1 MGGVGE
7 DIQLPSAQQP
17 QRCRQQACHTCAN
30 RIVSI
35 FQPHIRPIVRGKAK
49 AKTEFGAKIGASIY
63 EGYTFIDH
71 YSWDAYNESSDMA
84 LHIKLFEERF
94 GYLPATILADKIYM
108 NTDNRKL
115 LKEYEINTYS
125 KPLGRPPKKER
136 PNT

>member
-1 MGGVGE
+1 
-7 DIQLPSAQQP
+7 
-17 QRCRQQACHTCAN
+17 
-30 RIVSI
+30 
-35 FQPHIRPIVRGKAK
+35 
-49 AKTEFGAKIGASIY
+49 
-63 EGYTFIDH
+63 
-71 YSWDAYNESSDMA
+71 MA

-136 PNT
+136 PPEYYRKMAKASGTETKSNAPLAPAREYTEPTT